1 MIDYSLILAT
11 NYADAQW
18 SLNGDTYA
26 GLTWLDETPKPTQA
40 ELDAQWPAVDYQNQY
55 NLVSKTRHA
64 EYIKTSDPIFF
75 EWQRGT
81 KTQAD
86 WDTAVQAIKDA
97 NPYPPAPTKKK

>member
-40 ELDAQWPAVDYQNQY
+40 ELDAQWPAVDYNKQVAQVETTRRTQNPTRRIHQNKRP
-55 NLVSKTRHA
+55 NLL
-64 EYIKTSDPIFF
+64 
-75 EWQRGT
+75 
-81 KTQAD
+81 
-86 WDTAVQAIKDA
+86 
-97 NPYPPAPTKKK
+97 